1 MWLKRLFGSA
11 YMAYHRL
18 GQARYPFRP
27 LGRIMADR
35 DRRARRM
42 IAYAYRYVPYYRET
56 MQRLGLT
63 PAEFQSADDLARL
76 PILERGQLQRD
87 PDYFTSTAPLAAD
100 RLSVRNSGTTGKP
113 CVFSYDRRTLF
124 QDAAF
129 GERARAVLTPLL
141 GRAMGYRM
149 TVLATPTGST
159 TRVQD
164 FHEQQAWLPRG
175 VILNRQ
181 HLSMLDAPEVNVRRI
196 NEFKPDVIQ
205 SHGSYLAALFAYLK
219 STGAPM
225 HRPKALRYTSDALPD
240 AARRLITEE
249 FSIPV
254 FSRYEAMETPNLA
267 FECEAHTGLHA
278 NIDLCPIRIVDGE
291 GRTLPPGE
299 SGDVVISNLINR
311 ATVFLNYRLGD
322 LARWMPDPCP
332 CGRTLPLLSPVEG
345 RTEDWLTLPSGRIL
359 HPLAATHAL
368 KYTPGIWQ
376 YQVVQQTP
384 GQFRIALVADPQADR
399 QAISARVP
407 AEFVR
412 VLGEPVQ
419 VEVQFVEAI
428 PRTPAGKVRA
438 VISLATRERLTG
450 LTGQ

>member
-11 YMAYHRL
+11 YMAYYRR
-18 GQARYPFRP
+18 GQGRYPFKP
-27 LGRIMADR
+27 LAQISADR
-35 DRRARRM
+35 DRRVRRTT
-42 IAYAYRYVPYYRET
+42 AYAYRYVPYYRET

-63 PAEFQSADDLARL
+63 PADFQSADDLARL

-141 GRAMGYRM
+141 GRALGYRM
-149 TVLATPTGST
+149 TVIAAPTGST

-175 VILNRQ
+175 IILDRQ
-181 HLSMLDAPEVNVRRI
+181 HLSMLDAPEVNIRQI
-196 NEFKPDVIQ
+196 NEFKPEVIQ
-205 SHGSYLAALFAYLK
+205 SHGSYLAALFIYLK
-219 STGAPM
+219 STGAAM
-225 HRPKALRYTSDALPD
+225 YLPKALRYTSDALPES
-240 AARRLITEE
+240 ARRMIEDD
-249 FSIPV
+249 FGIPV

-278 NIDLCPIRIVDGE
+278 NIDLCPIRIVDGA
-291 GRTLPPGE
+291 GHTLPPGE

-322 LARWMPDPCP
+322 LARWLPETCP

-345 RTEDWLTLPSGRIL
+345 RTEDWLTLPSGRVV

-368 KYTPGIWQ
+368 KYTSGIWQ

-384 GQFRIALVADPQADR
+384 GRFTIALVADPQADQ
-399 QAISARVP
+399 QAIRERVAAELARVL
-407 AEFVR
+407 A
-412 VLGEPVQ
+412 EPVE

-438 VISLATRERLTG
+438 VISLATKERLG
-450 LTGQ
+450 LG